1 MSGAKKAFELQRQVR
16 QNAREYESSV
26 KDLYSWEQD
35 IKKKE
40 EELKKSPATV
50 AAKNLP
56 VRSHVQDTAAK
67 AGKES
72 PGSSTASTPTE
83 KQDLPMDPV
92 AQQHKKA
99 NDIKDRGNNYV
110 KLAEYDRAIE
120 AYTEAVTVYPYDPI
134 YYINRALCYIR
145 QERYDNCVEDCE
157 AAIQLDKLCVKAYYR
172 RMQANESLGN
182 NMEALK
188 DCTTVLAIEPKNIE
202 AKKSLVRINDRL
214 RKNATKSGPNFTANR
229 PDLID
234 ILPLDKPVYKRSKQP
249 MRRVPIVDIISPRCA
264 GEETKNLRISDEDI
278 DKIFNSNCGSFE
290 QVKKTDVKPK
300 ETNPSPPT
308 HAPAVEISKETKK
321 NTNISPPKTAP
332 KIEVAKDEKMEIKS
346 APKATPAAIETPKVQ
361 STAVSPP
368 KPARTPSVEA
378 KAVVAEDTQQKT
390 EKIETVA
397 KKINDSTSPVE
408 RSLPPPPSGTAQFH
422 VTWKELT
429 ASQKYQYL
437 KSIEVANLCKILGA
451 GFDSA
456 TFTELLRTVHD
467 FYVPNKEPTTA
478 AVLLEVT
485 KNDEFTI
492 LAMLMSAEEKKG
504 MHSKLQ
510 LYDHLYFALF
520 FPVVTS
526 ILSDIKNWPNQNS
539 AVLDKLLKA
548 YL

>member
-1 MSGAKKAFELQRQVR
+1 MSGAEKAFELQRQVR
-16 QNAREYESSV
+16 RNARDYESSV

-40 EELKKSPATV
+40 EELKKSPAT
-50 AAKNLP
+50 ALAKNLP
-56 VRSHVQDTAAK
+56 VRSHVQDGNAK
-67 AGKES
+67 GAKGS
-72 PGSSTASTPTE
+72 PGSSAASTPTE

-120 AYTEAVTVYPYDPI
+120 AYTEAIKVYPYDPV
-134 YYINRALCYIR
+134 YYINRALCFIR

-157 AAIQLDKLCVKAYYR
+157 EAIKLDKLCVKAYYR

-202 AKKSLVRINDRL
+202 AKKSLARINDCL

-229 PDLID
+229 PDFID
-234 ILPLDKPVYKRSKQP
+234 ILPFEKPVYKRSKQP
-249 MRRVPIVDIISPRCA
+249 MHRVPIVDIISPRA
-264 GEETKNLRISDEDI
+264 VSEETKNLRISDEDI

-290 QVKKTDVKPK
+290 QVKTTDVKQK
-300 ETNPSPPT
+300 ETNPSAPT
-308 HAPAVEISKETKK
+308 DAPAVEITKQTKK
-321 NTNISPPKTAP
+321 DTNISPPKTAP
-332 KIEVAKDEKMEIKS
+332 QVEVAKNEKKEIKN
-346 APKATPAAIETPKVQ
+346 APKATPAVVETPKAQ
-361 STAVSPP
+361 SPAASPP
-368 KPARTPSVEA
+368 KPARTPSAEV
-378 KAVVAEDTQQKT
+378 KAVEVEETSQKT
-390 EKIETVA
+390 ENIKPVP
-397 KKINDSTSPVE
+397 KKNKDSASSVE
-408 RSLPPPPSGTAQFH
+408 RSVPPPPSGTAQFH

-429 ASQKYQYL
+429 ASVKYQYL

-456 TFTELLRTVHD
+456 TFTELLRTIHD

-478 AVLLEVT
+478 AVLLEIS
-485 KNDEFTI
+485 KNDEFQI
-492 LAMLMSAEEKKG
+492 LAMLMSAEEKK
-504 MHSKLQ
+504 
-510 LYDHLYFALF
+510 
-520 FPVVTS
+520 VVTS
-526 ILSDIKNWPNQNS
+526 ILNDIKNWPNQS
-539 AVLDKLLKA
+539 STVLDKLQKA

>member
-56 VRSHVQDTAAK
+56 VRSHVQDATTK

-72 PGSSTASTPTE
+72 PGSSAASTPTE

-120 AYTEAVTVYPYDPI
+120 AYTEAVNVYPHDPV

-202 AKKSLVRINDRL
+202 AKKSLARINDRL
-214 RKNATKSGPNFTANR
+214 RKNATKGGPNFTPDR

-234 ILPLDKPVYKRSKQP
+234 ILPLDKPVFKRSKQP
-249 MRRVPIVDIISPRCA
+249 MRRVPIVDIISPRA
-264 GEETKNLRISDEDI
+264 ASEETKNLRISDEDI

-290 QVKKTDVKPK
+290 QVKNKEVNQK
-300 ETNPSPPT
+300 ETPPS
-308 HAPAVEISKETKK
+308 APADAHAVEIIKEKK
-321 NTNISPPKTAP
+321 KDINISPPKAAS
-332 KIEVAKDEKMEIKS
+332 KIDVAKDEKKEIKS
-346 APKATPAAIETPKVQ
+346 APKATPAVVETPKIQ
-361 STAVSPP
+361 STVASPP
-368 KPARTPSVEA
+368 KPARTPSVES
-378 KAVVAEDTQQKT
+378 KAIIVEETPQKT
-390 EKIETVA
+390 EKIENVA
-397 KKINDSTSPVE
+397 KKIKDSPSPVE
-408 RSLPPPPSGTAQFH
+408 RSLPPLPSGTAQFH

-456 TFTELLRTVHD
+456 IFTELLRTVHD
-467 FYVPNKEPTTA
+467 FYIPNKEPTTA
-478 AVLLEVT
+478 AVLLEVS

-492 LAMLMSAEEKKG
+492 LAKLMSAEEKK
-504 MHSKLQ
+504 
-510 LYDHLYFALF
+510 
-520 FPVVTS
+520 VVTS

-539 AVLDKLLKA
+539 AVLDKLLKE

>member
-1 MSGAKKAFELQRQVR
+1 MSGAEKAFELQRQVR
-16 QNAREYESSV
+16 QNARVYESTV

-50 AAKNLP
+50 VAKNLP
-56 VRSHVQDTAAK
+56 VRSHVQEATSK
-67 AGKES
+67 AGKGS
-72 PGSSTASTPTE
+72 PGSSSASTPTE

-120 AYTEAVTVYPYDPI
+120 AYTEAIKVYPYDPV

-157 AAIQLDKLCVKAYYR
+157 AAIELDKLCVKAYYR

-202 AKKSLVRINDRL
+202 AKKSLARINDRL
-214 RKNATKSGPNFTANR
+214 RKNATKSGPNFTPDR

-234 ILPLDKPVYKRSKQP
+234 ILPFDKPVYKRSKQP
-249 MRRVPIVDIISPRCA
+249 MHRVPIVDIISPRA
-264 GEETKNLRISDEDI
+264 ASEETKNLRISDEDI

-290 QVKKTDVKPK
+290 QVKKTDVKQK
-300 ETNPSPPT
+300 DTNT
-308 HAPAVEISKETKK
+308 TDAPVVDITKETKK
-321 NTNISPPKTAP
+321 DTNTSPPKAAP
-332 KIEVAKDEKMEIKS
+332 PVEVPKDEKKEIES
-346 APKATPAAIETPKVQ
+346 APKATPAAEKKEIESTPK
-361 STAVSPP
+361 TTPAASPP
-368 KPARTPSVEA
+368 KPARTPSADV
-378 KAVVAEDTQQKT
+378 KAVKVDETSQKT
-390 EKIETVA
+390 QKIEPVS
-397 KKINDSTSPVE
+397 KKIEDLASSVE

-429 ASQKYQYL
+429 ATLKYQYL
-437 KSIEVANLCKILGA
+437 KSIEIANLCKILGA

-456 TFTELLRTVHD
+456 TFTDLLRTVHD

-478 AVLLEVT
+478 AVLLEIS

-492 LAMLMSAEEKKG
+492 LAMLMSSEEKK
-504 MHSKLQ
+504 
-510 LYDHLYFALF
+510 
-520 FPVVTS
+520 VVTS
-526 ILSDIKNWPNQNS
+526 ILSDIKNWPNQNP

>member
-50 AAKNLP
+50 IAKNLP
-56 VRSHVQDTAAK
+56 VRSHVQDTQAQ
-67 AGKES
+67 AGKGS
-72 PGSSTASTPTE
+72 PGSSAASTPTE
-83 KQDLPMDPV
+83 KRDLPVDPV
-92 AQQHKKA
+92 AQLHKKA
-99 NDIKDRGNNYV
+99 NDIKDSGNSYV

-120 AYTEAVTVYPYDPI
+120 AYSEAIKVYPYDPV

-157 AAIQLDKLCVKAYYR
+157 AAIELDKLCVKAYYR

-202 AKKSLVRINDRL
+202 AKKSLARINDRL
-214 RKNATKSGPNFTANR
+214 RKNATKGGPNFTADR

-249 MRRVPIVDIISPRCA
+249 MHRVPIVDIISPRVA
-264 GEETKNLRISDEDI
+264 SEETKNLRISDEDI
-278 DKIFNSNCGSFE
+278 DKIFNSNCGVFE
-290 QVKKTDVKPK
+290 QVKKSETKPNAS
-300 ETNPSPPT
+300 TGTS
-308 HAPAVEISKETKK
+308 AVENIKETKK
-321 NTNISPPKTAP
+321 DTNIKAP
-332 KIEVAKDEKMEIKS
+332 KATQQTNSNAPKADQHVEVAKDEKKEIKS
-346 APKATPAAIETPKVQ
+346 APKATPAVVETPKAQ
-361 STAVSPP
+361 STTASPP
-368 KPARTPSVEA
+368 KPARTPSAVVEA
-378 KAVVAEDTQQKT
+378 KTVKENVQKT
-390 EKIETVA
+390 EKIEP
-397 KKINDSTSPVE
+397 DSTKIKDSASPLE

-437 KSIEVANLCKILGA
+437 KSIEIANLCKILGA

-478 AVLLEVT
+478 AVLLEIS

-492 LAMLMSAEEKKG
+492 LAMLMSAEEKKV
-504 MHSKLQ
+504 
-510 LYDHLYFALF
+510 A
-520 FPVVTS
+520 TS